1 MVSNVS
7 LPSQRTSLIEFPCSF
22 PIKVMGIAEP
32 DFSEQI
38 VAVVHQMKPDFDTS
52 TIEKRPSKTGKY
64 MGLTVYV
71 NVNHQQELDAIYL
84 ALTHHP
90 LVKVVL

>member
-22 PIKVMGIAEP
+22 PIKVMGIAEH
-32 DFSEQI
+32 DFSEQM
-38 VAVVHQMKPDFDTS
+38 VAVVRQIKPAFDAGTL
-52 TIEKRPSKTGKY
+52 EKRPSKTGKY

-71 NVNHQQELDAIYL
+71 NVNNQQELDAIYL
-84 ALTHHP
+84 ALTQHP